1 MGAVRPQPTRRHS
14 TTAACVTCDKWY
26 NTSHTLRLYIVNRH
40 TPSSQRLFESAQH
53 QGGFFTARQ
62 ARDAGFGDN
71 VHSYHVR
78 SGNWIREHRGVYR
91 LAQFPLP
98 ARPDLMIWQL
108 WSRNRQDQ
116 PQGVFSHA
124 TALTLHELSDAMP
137 AKLDMTVPP
146 GFQRMAAIPEGLRL
160 HRARLTARDVETI
173 DGVRVTAALRTLID
187 VIVEGALAPEIQ
199 AQAVDEALRRG
210 LVRRRQIEDVKVSTR
225 ARQRINRILKQ
236 VPDGHATP
244 IRHSRGAT
252 DRPRNTPARTV
263 SSRRR

>member
-1 MGAVRPQPTRRHS
+1 
-14 TTAACVTCDKWY
+14 
-26 NTSHTLRLYIVNRH
+26 VNRH
-40 TPSSQRLFESAQH
+40 TPNSQRLFESAQH

-124 TALTLHELSDAMP
+124 TALTLHELSKGKLVELPPIKHAGHSGEHVTFTVYDRGGFDTLDFSGYSQDATININP
-137 AKLDMTVPP
+137 ESFSSVGGDNNNVSIAQRNSARAP
-146 GFQRMAAIPEGLRL
+146 G
-160 HRARLTARDVETI
+160 RDF
-173 DGVRVTAALRTLID
+173 
-187 VIVEGALAPEIQ
+187 
-199 AQAVDEALRRG
+199 
-210 LVRRRQIEDVKVSTR
+210 
-225 ARQRINRILKQ
+225 RIMS
-236 VPDGHATP
+236 D
-244 IRHSRGAT
+244 
-252 DRPRNTPARTV
+252 D
-263 SSRRR
+263 